1 VDSRGR
7 QYLPNLWG
15 EIVTLKHFM
24 AAQMRKP
31 SGWFG
36 SVLLRPLL
44 NRMNM
49 AVVQSTLSRIELE
62 PHHHVLEIG
71 FGGGGALVLVSKQ
84 LTTGVVTGVDFSPE
98 MVREAERHFR
108 HEIANGRLRVQL
120 GDISV
125 LPFASATFD
134 RVFTINTIYFW
145 PNTLQGLGEIRRV
158 LKPGGLAVIAL
169 RSRENMERVSF
180 TQHGFRLFS
189 PGEVPP
195 ILQQAGFTSVK
206 LTHERQGTRFDEVLV
221 SGVA

>member
-1 VDSRGR
+1 MAFKR
-7 QYLPNLWG
+7 
-15 EIVTLKHFM
+15 FM

-36 SVLLRPLL
+36 SVFLRPLL
-44 NRMNM
+44 NRMNI
-49 AVVQSTLSRIELE
+49 AIVESTLTRSELE
-62 PHHHVLEIG
+62 PHHSVLEIG
-71 FGGGGALVLVSKQ
+71 FGGGAALALVAKR

-98 MVREAERHFR
+98 MVRGAERHFR
-108 HEIANGRLRVQL
+108 HQIASGRVRVQL
-120 GDISV
+120 GDIAA
-125 LPFASATFD
+125 LPFAAATFD

-169 RSRENMERVSF
+169 RSRENMERVAF

-189 PGEVPP
+189 PQEVPA
-195 ILQQAGFTSVK
+195 LMEQAGFISVK
-206 LTHERQGTRFDEVLV
+206 VSHERQRTRFDEVLV

>member
-1 VDSRGR
+1 
-7 QYLPNLWG
+7 
-15 EIVTLKHFM
+15 M

-36 SVLLRPLL
+36 SVFLPRLL

-49 AVVQSTLSRIELE
+49 ALVESTLSRIELE

-71 FGGGGALVLVSKQ
+71 FGGGAALALVSKH
-84 LTTGVVTGVDFSPE
+84 LTTGVVTGVDFSSE

-108 HEIANGRLRVQL
+108 LEIANGRLRVQL
-120 GDISV
+120 GDIAA

-145 PNTLQGLGEIRRV
+145 PNTLEGLEEIRRV

-189 PGEVPP
+189 PPEVPP
-195 ILQQAGFTSVK
+195 IMQQAGFTRVK

>member
-1 VDSRGR
+1 MA
-7 QYLPNLWG
+7 
-15 EIVTLKHFM
+15 LKHFM
-24 AAQMRKP
+24 AEQMRKP

-36 SVLLRPLL
+36 SMILSRLL

-49 AVVQSTLSRIELE
+49 AVVESTLSCIAPE
-62 PHHHVLEIG
+62 PHHQVLEIG
-71 FGGGGALVLVSKQ
+71 FGGGAALALVSKR
-84 LTTGVVTGVDFSPE
+84 LIAGVVTGVDFSPE
-98 MVREAERHFR
+98 MVREAERRFR

-120 GDISV
+120 GDITA

-145 PNTLQGLGEIRRV
+145 PDTLQGFAEIRRV

-189 PGEVPP
+189 PPEVPP
-195 ILQQAGFTSVK
+195 FMQQAGFTNVK
-206 LTHERQGTRFDEVLV
+206 LTHERQGTRIDEVLV

>member
-1 VDSRGR
+1 
-7 QYLPNLWG
+7 
-15 EIVTLKHFM
+15 M

-36 SVLLRPLL
+36 SVILRRLL

-49 AVVQSTLSRIELE
+49 AVVESTISRIGLE
-62 PHHHVLEIG
+62 PHHQLLEIG
-71 FGGGGALVLVSKQ
+71 FGGGAALALVSKR
-84 LTTGVVTGVDFSPE
+84 LVTGVVTGVDFSPE
-98 MVREAERHFR
+98 MVREAERRFR

-120 GDISV
+120 ADIAA

-145 PNTLQGLGEIRRV
+145 PDTVRGFAEIRRV

-169 RSRENMERVSF
+169 RSRENMERISF

-189 PGEVPP
+189 PPEVPP
-195 ILQQAGFTSVK
+195 FMEQAGFKKVK
-206 LTHERQGTRFDEVLV
+206 ITHERQGTRIDELLV

>member
-1 VDSRGR
+1 M
-7 QYLPNLWG
+7 
-15 EIVTLKHFM
+15 TFKHFM

-36 SVLLRPLL
+36 SVILSRLL

-49 AVVQSTLSRIELE
+49 AIVESTILRIRLE
-62 PHHHVLEIG
+62 PHHHLLEIG
-71 FGGGGALVLVSKQ
+71 FGGGAALALISKR

-98 MVREAERHFR
+98 MVREAEHHFR
-108 HEIANGRLRVQL
+108 HEIANGRIRVQL
-120 GDISV
+120 GDIAA

-145 PNTLQGLGEIRRV
+145 PDTVQGFGEIRRV

-189 PGEVPP
+189 PPEV
-195 ILQQAGFTSVK
+195 LLFMQQAGFTNVK
-206 LTHERQGTRFDEVLV
+206 LTHERQRIRFDEVLV

>member
-1 VDSRGR
+1 M
-7 QYLPNLWG
+7 
-15 EIVTLKHFM
+15 TLKQFI

-31 SGWFG
+31 TGWFG
-36 SVLLRPLL
+36 SVFLRRLL

-49 AVVQSTLSRIELE
+49 AVVESTLSRMELE
-62 PHHHVLEIG
+62 PHHLVLEIG
-71 FGGGGALVLVSKQ
+71 FGGGAALALVSKH

-98 MVREAERHFR
+98 MVREAERHLR

-120 GDISV
+120 GDIAA

-189 PGEVPP
+189 PPEVPP
-195 ILQQAGFTSVK
+195 IMQQAGFTNVK
-206 LTHERQGTRFDEVLV
+206 LAHERQGTRVDEVLV

>member
-1 VDSRGR
+1 MA
-7 QYLPNLWG
+7 
-15 EIVTLKHFM
+15 LKHFM

-36 SVLLRPLL
+36 SVILRRLL

-49 AVVQSTLSRIELE
+49 AVVESTLSRLELE

-71 FGGGGALVLVSKQ
+71 FGGGAALALVSKR
-84 LTTGVVTGVDFSPE
+84 LNTGVVTGVDFSPE

-108 HEIANGRLRVQL
+108 HEIANGRLRLQV
-120 GDISV
+120 GDIAA
-125 LPFASATFD
+125 LPFASAAFD

-145 PNTLQGLGEIRRV
+145 PDTVQGFGEIRRV
-158 LKPGGLAVIAL
+158 LKPGGLAVVAL
-169 RSRENMERVSF
+169 RSRENMERVAF

-189 PGEVPP
+189 PLDVPP
-195 ILQQAGFTSVK
+195 FLQQAGFTNVK

-221 SGVA
+221 SGIA

>member
-1 VDSRGR
+1 
-7 QYLPNLWG
+7 
-15 EIVTLKHFM
+15 M

-36 SVLLRPLL
+36 SVLLRRLL

-49 AVVQSTLSRIELE
+49 AIVESTLSRIELE
-62 PHHHVLEIG
+62 SHHHVLEIG
-71 FGGGGALVLVSKQ
+71 FGGGAALALVSKH

-98 MVREAERHFR
+98 MVREAERRFR

-120 GDISV
+120 ADIAA

-189 PGEVPP
+189 PPEVLP
-195 ILQQAGFTSVK
+195 IMQQAGFTSVK

>member
-1 VDSRGR
+1 
-7 QYLPNLWG
+7 
-15 EIVTLKHFM
+15 M

-36 SVLLRPLL
+36 SVLLRRLL

-49 AVVQSTLSRIELE
+49 AVVESTLARIELE

-71 FGGGGALVLVSKQ
+71 FGGGAALALVSKH

-120 GDISV
+120 GDIAA

-145 PNTLQGLGEIRRV
+145 PNTVQGLGEIRRV

-189 PGEVPP
+189 PPEVPP
-195 ILQQAGFTSVK
+195 IMQQAGFTSVK

>member
-1 VDSRGR
+1 M
-7 QYLPNLWG
+7 
-15 EIVTLKHFM
+15 TLKHFM

-36 SVLLRPLL
+36 SVILRRLL

-49 AVVQSTLSRIELE
+49 AVVESTLSRMELE
-62 PHHHVLEIG
+62 PHHLVLEIG
-71 FGGGGALVLVSKQ
+71 FGGGAALALVSKH

-108 HEIANGRLRVQL
+108 HEIANGRLRVQF
-120 GDISV
+120 GDIAA

-189 PGEVPP
+189 PPEVPP
-195 ILQQAGFTSVK
+195 IMQQAGFTNVK
-206 LTHERQGTRFDEVLV
+206 LAHERQGTRVDEVLV